1 MSEAKLALEAS
12 NGSWVQASP
21 RLAYVAL
28 MMISIP
34 SMLSELLGVIFAGG
48 LKDEDDDDN
57 KWDDL
62 SAKLALSQLKC
73 WLLLY
78 RMQVM
83 W

>member
-48 LKDEDDDDN
+48 LKM
-57 KWDDL
+57 
-62 SAKLALSQLKC
+62 
-73 WLLLY
+73 
-78 RMQVM
+78 RMMTITSGMTYLQNLRFHN
-83 W
+83 